1 MTAQLDIAIV
11 VLTYNRRDNLR
22 ELLDVL
28 VPLVPVVR
36 EVIVVDNCSGD
47 GTAEMIAAEYPPLRC
62 LRTARNEGVSA
73 RNHGVAA
80 ATASVVVTLDDD
92 LLGLSPDHLR
102 WLVATFAAEP
112 RLGALNFHVVDF
124 FTGRTCNWVHHRPAD
139 ASGARFATYEITE
152 GAVAVRRD
160 AFLAAGGYCQE
171 FFISHEGPDLA
182 WRLMNAG
189 YSVEYDG
196 TVSLQ
201 HKHAQGS
208 RDPWRFYYYD
218 TRNHVW
224 LAARNLPWSRTPAYL
239 ARGLGAMAVYALRD
253 GYFVWWAQGVRD
265 GFAGLPAMLR
275 TRQAW
280 TADTRRRC
288 REIDSH
294 RPGFW
299 ELARQRLRGGGYR
312 LDA

>member
-1 MTAQLDIAIV
+1 MTNSLDVSVV
-11 VLTYNRRDNLR
+11 VLTYNRRENLR
-22 ELLDVL
+22 EMLDGLQGL
-28 VPLVPVVR
+28 VDHVR
-36 EVIVVDNCSGD
+36 DVIVVDNCSAD
-47 GTAEMIAAEYPPLRC
+47 ATAEMVAAEYPRFRLI
-62 LRTARNEGVSA
+62 RTARNEGVSA

-80 ATASVVVTLDDD
+80 AGGNIVVTLDDD
-92 LLGLSPDHLR
+92 LLGLEVDHLR
-102 WLVATFAAEP
+102 WLVAAFAEHP

-124 FTGRTCNWVHHRPAD
+124 YTDRTCNWVHHRAAD
-139 ASGARFATYEITE
+139 QAASRFATYEITE

-160 AFLAAGGYCQE
+160 AFLAAGGYCAE

-182 WRLMNAG
+182 YRLMNAG
-189 YSVEYDG
+189 WTVEYDG
-196 TVSLQ
+196 TISLR
-201 HKHAQGS
+201 HKHAQGG

-224 LAARNLPWSRTPAYL
+224 LAARNLPWMRVPPYL
-239 ARGLGAMAVYALRD
+239 VRGLGAMAVYALRD

-275 TRQAW
+275 TRRAW
-280 TADTRRRC
+280 TRGTANAC
-288 REIDSH
+288 REIDRH

-299 ELARQRLRGGGYR
+299 RLVRQRLGGGGYR

>member
-1 MTAQLDIAIV
+1 MNAPLDIAIV

-22 ELLDVL
+22 ELLDGL
-28 VPLVPVVR
+28 TPLLPVVR
-36 EVIVVDNCSGD
+36 EVIVVDNCSAD
-47 GTAEMIAAEYPPLRC
+47 GTAAMIAADYPRLQC
-62 LRTARNEGVSA
+62 LRTERNEGVSA

-80 ATASVVVTLDDD
+80 ATAAVVVTLDDD
-92 LLGLSPDHLR
+92 LLGLSVAHLR
-102 WLVATFAAEP
+102 WLVDTFAAEP
-112 RLGALNFHVVDF
+112 RLGALNFHVLDF
-124 FTGRTCNWVHHRPAD
+124 FTGRTCNWVHHRPAE
-139 ASGARFATYEITE
+139 ASGSRFATYEITE
-152 GAVAVRRD
+152 GAVAVRRE
-160 AFLAAGGYCQE
+160 AFLAAGGYCRE

-189 YSVEYDG
+189 YTVEYDG
-196 TVSLQ
+196 TVALQ

-224 LAARNLPWSRTPAYL
+224 LAARNLPWTRTPGYL
-239 ARGLGAMAVYALRD
+239 ARGLGAMAFYALRD

-265 GFAGLPAMLR
+265 GFSGLPAMLR

-280 TADTRRRC
+280 TVDTARRC
-288 REIDSH
+288 REIDGH

-299 ELARQRLRGGGYR
+299 ELVRQRLRGGGYR